1 MTEGEDAMEN
11 PIQFKSDKGLRCFG
25 ALLRGWAKG
34 TTALPDGATKDGR
47 ATRIPA
53 VRFVEFLTS
62 EPQGLTEGVDFTIR
76 PGIDRIELIARE
88 ASAASIL
95 LPEKAVI
102 EAQEQATDTT
112 VAMPRF
118 YGDLWIPPS
127 GGAEALYRIPL
138 PADGMSFED
147 FMDRHLGFY
156 TCAQC
161 A

>member
-1 MTEGEDAMEN
+1 MHN
-11 PIQFKSDKGLRCFG
+11 PIQFTSDKGLRCFG
-25 ALLRGWAKG
+25 ALLRGWTKG
-34 TTALPDGATKDGR
+34 TTDLPAGAVEDGR
-47 ATRIPA
+47 ITRVPTA
-53 VRFVEFLTS
+53 RLVEFLTS
-62 EPQGLTEGVDFTIR
+62 EPQGLTEGVDFSIR
-76 PGIDRIELIARE
+76 AGIEYIELIRRRADT
-88 ASAASIL
+88 ASVL

-102 EAQEQATDTT
+102 EAQEQAAETT

-118 YGDLWIPPS
+118 YATLGIPS
-127 GGAEALYRIPL
+127 EEGAEALYRLPL

>member
-1 MTEGEDAMEN
+1 MEN
-11 PIQFKSDKGLRCFG
+11 PLQFKTDKGLRCFG

-34 TTALPDGATKDGR
+34 TAELPEGAVEDGR
-47 ATRIPA
+47 AIRIP
-53 VRFVEFLTS
+53 VGRFVEFLAS
-62 EPQGLTEGVDFTIR
+62 EPQGLTEGVDFSIR
-76 PGIDRIELIARE
+76 AGIEHIELIVRE
-88 ASAASIL
+88 ASTASIL
-95 LPEKAVI
+95 LPEKSVI
-102 EAQEQATDTT
+102 EAQEQAADTT

-118 YGDLWIPPS
+118 YGDLWIPPA
-127 GGAEALYRIPL
+127 GGGEALYRLQL